1 MDIRETIRKNLKY
14 YLERSPYTQAEIARA
29 LGVSK
34 MSVTKWMKGDNS
46 PNIELL
52 EPLCKL
58 LSINIT
64 DVFEEHP
71 EPAETLTTDEQQLV
85 TDYRSFNDEGK
96 EKVREYVADL
106 KGNPRYKKRDEPA
119 VEDVYK
125 RQAVDVTDIRA

>member
-14 YLERSPYTQAEIARA
+14 YLERSPYTQAEIART

-34 MSVTKWMKGDNS
+34 TSVTKWMNGNNS

-58 LSINIT
+58 LNINIT

-71 EPAETLTTDEQQLV
+71 EAGETLAQDEQQLV

-106 KGNPRYKKRDEPA
+106 KGNPRYKKSDEP
-119 VEDVYK
+119 VMDK
-125 RQAVDVTDIRA
+125 QA

>member
-1 MDIRETIRKNLKY
+1 MDIRETIRRNLKY
-14 YLERSPYTQAEIARA
+14 YLERSPYTQAEIARM

-34 MSVTKWMKGDNS
+34 TSVSKWMRGENS

-52 EPLCKL
+52 EPLCEL

-71 EPAETLTTDEQQLV
+71 EPEEMLAPDERQLV
-85 TDYRSFNDEGK
+85 TDYREFNAEGK

-106 KGNPRYKKRDEPA
+106 KDNPKYKKRDAP
-119 VEDVYK
+119 VLDK
-125 RQAVDVTDIRA
+125 QA

>member
-58 LSINIT
+58 LNINIT

-71 EPAETLTTDEQQLV
+71 EPAETLTTYV
-85 TDYRSFNDEGK
+85 T
-96 EKVREYVADL
+96 DL
-106 KGNPRYKKRDEPA
+106 KGNPRYKKRDEP
-119 VEDVYK
+119 VMDQ
-125 RQAVDVTDIRA
+125 QA